1 MRTTSLLVTAA
12 LLFAQA
18 SALAQP
24 GASPPPPPP
33 PPPNYY
39 PPQSYQPPPQGLTP
53 EEQELLAE
61 GEISDGAHVGGTL
74 LSIFIGFGSG
84 QAVQGRWG
92 DTGWIFTLGEV
103 ASIAMIIY
111 GAEQEANDD
120 CFYGNEPD
128 CDEDAGALPITIGLI
143 GFVVLHVWEV
153 VDAIAG
159 PARHNRRVRNLRM
172 RMGYPPAGYYYGQVE
187 PYVTPVGKNDD
198 DGAIAG
204 IRVRF

>member
-1 MRTTSLLVTAA
+1 MRTTSLLVIAA
-12 LLFAQA
+12 LLFAPA

-33 PPPNYY
+33 PRYY
-39 PPQSYQPPPQGLTP
+39 PPQAYQPPPQGLTP

-61 GEISDGAHVGGTL
+61 GEISDGAHVGGAL

-92 DTGWIFTLGEV
+92 DTGWIFTLGEIG
-103 ASIAMIIY
+103 ALALIIY
-111 GAEQEANDD
+111 GAEQAASND
-120 CFYGNEPD
+120 CFYDDPG
-128 CDEDAGALPITIGLI
+128 CDEDAGGLPITVGLI
-143 GFVVLHVWEV
+143 GYLVLHVWEI
-153 VDAIAG
+153 VDAIGG
-159 PARHNRRVRNLRM
+159 PSRHNRRVRNLRM
-172 RMGYPPAGYYYGQVE
+172 RMGYPPSGYYYGQVE
-187 PYVTPVGKNDD
+187 PYVTPVGKGSDAD